1 MSIDITPEHNTARL
15 GGTLAFLDAG
25 PSPARLRIYGGA
37 RPASASDTP
46 SSVMLAEIRLTKPAG
61 VLTDVLTLTPEDAGL
76 ITASGSATWARLV
89 NGAEQTA
96 ADMDCTDDTGAG
108 PVKLAQ
114 VALLIGGSA
123 ALTSAVLG

>member
-1 MSIDITPEHNTARL
+1 MTIKSSTGLRNHMMAVGSFKNAMD
-15 GGTLAFLDAG
+15 GCV
-25 PSPARLRIYGGA
+25 LRIYGGA

-123 ALTSAVLG
+123 ALTRAVLG